1 LSKEMGGHREKGIL
15 EGWNDKDTEEWNY
28 KRMEDWKSNGR
39 MEDEK
44 NFIAQLMELC
54 YIYSESETCSQ
65 VFVST

>member
-1 LSKEMGGHREKGIL
+1 MLRKSEQFVKGNGGTSEKRKNGTTKERKIGM
-15 EGWNDKDTEEWNY
+15 
-28 KRMEDWKSNGR
+28 

-54 YIYSESETCSQ
+54 YIYSGSETCSQ